1 MLVHDIDHAI
11 AEAPQEEEGANQSKG
26 HKVIA
31 PISGAKEGRLVHKKG
46 EMIEAQKL
54 SGFSNIGERI
64 FRKDDRIYR
73 RIGEDAVNSGVLGFK
88 EVLCG

>member
-1 MLVHDIDHAI
+1 
-11 AEAPQEEEGANQSKG
+11 
-26 HKVIA
+26 VIA

-54 SGFSNIGERI
+54 SGVSNIGERI
-64 FRKDDRIYR
+64 FRKDDRIYT
-73 RIGEDAVNSGVLGFK
+73 RIGEDAVNSAVLGFK

>member
-46 EMIEAQKL
+46 EIIEAQKL
-54 SGFSNIGERI
+54 SGFANIGEPI
-64 FRKDDRIYR
+64 FSGNPRC
-73 RIGEDAVNSGVLGFK
+73 NSAFRHIP
-88 EVLCG
+88 